1 MSSAE
6 EGSRT
11 ERRADGEAERR
22 VGRGRLAGTTVMAIG
37 CGTPDGEINNGFAA
51 AIAFLREGARVCIV
65 DRDPKALDQ
74 ATRSLAEAA
83 AGPRTRDPGPRDG
96 AAEVDRDGARHL
108 GGIALDAQIDLDS
121 RLTTVVADVGD
132 EDSLAAAFAHCAD
145 RLGGPT
151 VLHYNVGI
159 VVNGG
164 VDELASADFAK
175 ALDINLTGAFTA
187 IKHALPHLRAA
198 GGGSIITVSSVGGM
212 RYMGYD
218 YPAYAASKAG
228 LIELTKVVGA
238 QYASEGIRA
247 NSIAPGL
254 IETPLIHRSISGHY
268 DSVADMLAARHAQ
281 SPTGTMGRPEDVADL
296 AVFLASDESAYINST
311 LIPVDG
317 GLTHYAGMPKR

>member
-1 MSSAE
+1 MSRPEQEVVSVP
-6 EGSRT
+6 T
-11 ERRADGEAERR
+11 
-22 VGRGRLAGTTVMAIG
+22 GRLVGTTIMAIG
-37 CGTPDGEINNGFAA
+37 CGTPDGEVNNGFAA
-51 AIAFLREGARVCIV
+51 ATAFLREGAEVCLV
-65 DRDPKALDQ
+65 DRDPNALEQ
-74 ATRSLAEAA
+74 ATRVLAEAA
-83 AGPRTRDPGPRDG
+83 AQGDSNG
-96 AAEVDRDGARHL
+96 AVSAGRGHL
-108 GGIALDAQIDLDS
+108 GGVDLDAQVELDS
-121 RLTTVVADVGD
+121 QLTTVVADVGD

-164 VDELASADFAK
+164 VDELETDGFRR
-175 ALDINLTGAFTA
+175 ALDINLTGAFSA
-187 IKHALPHLRAA
+187 IKHALPHMRAA
-198 GGGSIITVSSVGGM
+198 GHGSIITVSSVGGM

-268 DSVADMLAARHAQ
+268 DSVEDMLAARHAQ
-281 SPTGTMGRPEDVADL
+281 SPTGKMGRPEDVADL
-296 AVFLASDESAYINST
+296 AVFLASSESAYINST

>member
-11 ERRADGEAERR
+11 ERRADGGTERR

-83 AGPRTRDPGPRDG
+83 ARADPNG
-96 AAEVDRDGARHL
+96 AVTAGRGRL
-108 GGIALDAQIDLDS
+108 GGAALDAQIDLDS
-121 RLTTVVADVGD
+121 RLTTAVADVGD
-132 EDSLAAAFAHCAD
+132 EESLAAAFAHCAD
-145 RLGGPT
+145 HLGEPT

>member
-1 MSSAE
+1 MTT
-6 EGSRT
+6 T
-11 ERRADGEAERR
+11 ETAA
-22 VGRGRLAGTTVMAIG
+22 VSVPAGRLVGTTIMAIG
-37 CGTPDGEINNGFAA
+37 CGTPDGGVNNGFAA
-51 AIAFLREGARVCIV
+51 AIAFLREGAQVCIV
-65 DRDPKALDQ
+65 DRDPGALDE
-74 ATRSLAEAA
+74 ATRALAEATA
-83 AGPRTRDPGPRDG
+83 QVDSYG
-96 AAEVDRDGARHL
+96 AVTSERGHL
-108 GGIALDAQIDLDS
+108 GAVDLDAQ
-121 RLTTVVADVGD
+121 LTTVVADVGD

-164 VDELASADFAK
+164 VDELETDGFRR
-175 ALDINLTGAFTA
+175 ALDINLTGAFSA
-187 IKHALPHLRAA
+187 IKHALPHMRAA
-198 GGGSIITVSSVGGM
+198 GHGSIITVSSVGGM

-268 DSVADMLAARHAQ
+268 DSVEDMLAARHAQ
-281 SPTGTMGRPEDVADL
+281 SPTGKMGRPEDVADL
-296 AVFLASDESAYINST
+296 AVFLASNESAYINST

>member
-1 MSSAE
+1 MSKPKQEVVSVP
-6 EGSRT
+6 T
-11 ERRADGEAERR
+11 
-22 VGRGRLAGTTVMAIG
+22 GRLVGTTIMAIG
-37 CGTPDGEINNGFAA
+37 CGTPDGEVNNGFAA
-51 AIAFLREGARVCIV
+51 ATAFLREGAKVCLV
-65 DRDPKALDQ
+65 DRDPNALEQ
-74 ATRSLAEAA
+74 ATRVLAEAA
-83 AGPRTRDPGPRDG
+83 AQADLNGTVTAGQG
-96 AAEVDRDGARHL
+96 SFNGVDL
-108 GGIALDAQIDLDS
+108 ESQ
-121 RLTTVVADVGD
+121 LTTVVADVGD
-132 EDSLAAAFAHCAD
+132 EDSVSAAFAHCAAH
-145 RLGGPT
+145 LGPPT

-164 VDELASADFAK
+164 VDELATDGFRR

-187 IKHALPHLRAA
+187 IKHALPHMRAA
-198 GGGSIITVSSVGGM
+198 GQGSIITVSSVGGM

-268 DSVADMLAARHAQ
+268 DSVEDMLAARHAQ
-281 SPTGTMGRPEDVADL
+281 SPTGKMGRPEDVADL
-296 AVFLASDESAYINST
+296 AVFLASNESAYINST

>member
-1 MSSAE
+1 VKTAVSLGSA
-6 EGSRT
+6 
-11 ERRADGEAERR
+11 DH
-22 VGRGRLAGTTVMAIG
+22 IG
-37 CGTPDGEINNGFAA
+37 G
-51 AIAFLREGARVCIV
+51 V
-65 DRDPKALDQ
+65 DLESQ
-74 ATRSLAEAA
+74 
-83 AGPRTRDPGPRDG
+83 
-96 AAEVDRDGARHL
+96 
-108 GGIALDAQIDLDS
+108 
-121 RLTTVVADVGD
+121 LTTVVADVGD

-145 RLGGPT
+145 RLGAPT

-164 VDELASADFAK
+164 VDTLDTDGFRR
-175 ALDINLTGAFTA
+175 ALDINLTGAFSA
-187 IKHALPHLRAA
+187 IKHALPHMRAA
-198 GGGSIITVSSVGGM
+198 GTGSIITVSSVGGM

-238 QYASEGIRA
+238 QYAAEGIRA

-268 DSVADMLAARHAQ
+268 DSVEDMLAARHAQ
-281 SPTGTMGRPEDVADL
+281 SPTGAMGRPEDVADL

-317 GLTHYAGMPKR
+317 GLTHWAGMPKR

>member
-1 MSSAE
+1 MSTPEPTAVSVP
-6 EGSRT
+6 T
-11 ERRADGEAERR
+11 
-22 VGRGRLAGTTVMAIG
+22 GRLVGTTIMAIG
-37 CGTPDGEINNGFAA
+37 CGTPDGEVNNGFAA
-51 AIAFLREGARVCIV
+51 AIGFLREGAKVCIV
-65 DRDPKALDQ
+65 DRDPRALDE
-74 ATRSLAEAA
+74 ATRALAEAA
-83 AGPRTRDPGPRDG
+83 ARADSNGADTTGPG
-96 AAEVDRDGARHL
+96 HL
-108 GGIALDAQIDLDS
+108 GAVDLDAQ
-121 RLTTVVADVGD
+121 LTTVVADVGD
-132 EDSLAAAFAHCAD
+132 EDSLAAGFAHCAD

-164 VDELASADFAK
+164 VDDLETDGFRR
-175 ALDINLTGAFTA
+175 ALDINLTGAFSA
-187 IKHALPHLRAA
+187 IKHALPHMRAA
-198 GGGSIITVSSVGGM
+198 GHGSIITVSSVGGM

-268 DSVADMLAARHAQ
+268 DSVEDMLAARHAQ
-281 SPTGTMGRPEDVADL
+281 SPTGKMGRPEDVADL
-296 AVFLASDESAYINST
+296 AVFLASSESAYINST

>member
-1 MSSAE
+1 MNS
-6 EGSRT
+6 T
-11 ERRADGEAERR
+11 ETAA
-22 VGRGRLAGTTVMAIG
+22 VSVPTGRLVGTTIMAIG
-37 CGTPDGEINNGFAA
+37 CGTPDGEVNNGFAA
-51 AIAFLREGARVCIV
+51 AIGFLREGAKVCIV
-65 DRDPKALDQ
+65 DRDPRALDE
-74 ATRSLAEAA
+74 ATRALAEAA
-83 AGPRTRDPGPRDG
+83 AQVDSYG
-96 AAEVDRDGARHL
+96 AVTSERGHL
-108 GGIALDAQIDLDS
+108 GAVDLDAQ
-121 RLTTVVADVGD
+121 LTTVVADVGD

-164 VDELASADFAK
+164 VDELETDGFRR
-175 ALDINLTGAFTA
+175 ALDINLTGAFSA
-187 IKHALPHLRAA
+187 IKHALPHMRAA
-198 GGGSIITVSSVGGM
+198 GHGSIITVSSVGGM

-268 DSVADMLAARHAQ
+268 DSVEDMLAARHAQ
-281 SPTGTMGRPEDVADL
+281 SPTGKMGRPEDVADL
-296 AVFLASDESAYINST
+296 AVFLASGESAYINST

>member
-1 MSSAE
+1 MSAA
-6 EGSRT
+6 GSDST
-11 ERRADGEAERR
+11 STTGR
-22 VGRGRLAGTTVMAIG
+22 VAGAAGRLAGTTIMAIG
-37 CGTPDGEINNGFAA
+37 CGTPDGEVNNGFAA
-51 AIAFLREGARVCIV
+51 VTAFLREGARVCIV
-65 DRDPKALDQ
+65 DRDPRALDE
-74 ATRSLAEAA
+74 AAKELGEMAA
-83 AGPRTRDPGPRDG
+83 AGIRRVDGPGTAG
-96 AAEVDRDGARHL
+96 HLGEVD
-108 GGIALDAQIDLDS
+108 LDTQ
-121 RLTTVVADVGD
+121 LTTVVADVGD
-132 EDSLAAAFAHCAD
+132 EASVEAAFAHCAD

-164 VDELASADFAK
+164 VDTLDADGFRR

-187 IKHALPHLRAA
+187 IKHALPHMRAA
-198 GGGSIITVSSVGGM
+198 GTGSIITVSSVGGM

-268 DSVADMLAARHAQ
+268 DSVEDMLAARHAQ
-281 SPTGTMGRPEDVADL
+281 SPTGKMGRPEDVADL
-296 AVFLASDESAYINST
+296 AVFLASTESAYINST

>member
-1 MSSAE
+1 MTTTPDTN
-6 EGSRT
+6 GSQT
-11 ERRADGEAERR
+11 GAGS
-22 VGRGRLAGTTVMAIG
+22 RLAGTTIMAIG
-37 CGTPDGEINNGFAA
+37 CGTPDGEVNNGFAA
-51 AIAFLREGARVCIV
+51 ATAFLREGARVCIV
-65 DRDPKALDQ
+65 DREPKALDE
-74 ATRSLAEAA
+74 ATRVLGEVGHLAE
-83 AGPRTRDPGPRDG
+83 
-96 AAEVDRDGARHL
+96 
-108 GGIALDAQIDLDS
+108 IDLES
-121 RLTTVVADVGD
+121 QLTTVVADVGD
-132 EDSLAAAFAHCAD
+132 EDSLAAAFAHCVD
-145 RLGGPT
+145 HLGGPT

-164 VDELASADFAK
+164 VDTLDTEGFRR
-175 ALDINLTGAFTA
+175 ALDINLTGAFSA
-187 IKHALPHLRAA
+187 IKHALPHMRAA
-198 GGGSIITVSSVGGM
+198 GTGSIITVSSVGGM

-268 DSVADMLAARHAQ
+268 DSVEDMLAARHAQ
-281 SPTGTMGRPEDVADL
+281 SPTGKMGRPEDVADL
-296 AVFLASDESAYINST
+296 AVFLASTESAYINST

>member
-1 MSSAE
+1 MSTTDTAAMSGPA
-6 EGSRT
+6 
-11 ERRADGEAERR
+11 
-22 VGRGRLAGTTVMAIG
+22 GRLVGTTIMAIG
-37 CGTPDGEINNGFAA
+37 CGTPDGEVNNGFAA
-51 AIAFLREGARVCIV
+51 AIGFLREGAKVCIV
-65 DRDPKALDQ
+65 DRDPGALDE
-74 ATRSLAEAA
+74 ATRALAEAA
-83 AGPRTRDPGPRDG
+83 ARADSNG
-96 AAEVDRDGARHL
+96 AVTAGRGHL
-108 GGIALDAQIDLDS
+108 GGAAFDAQVDLDAQLI
-121 RLTTVVADVGD
+121 TVVADVGD

-164 VDELASADFAK
+164 VDDLATDGFRR
-175 ALDINLTGAFTA
+175 ALDINLTGAFSA
-187 IKHALPHLRAA
+187 IKHALPHMRTA
-198 GGGSIITVSSVGGM
+198 GHGSIITVSSVGGM

-228 LIELTKVVGA
+228 LIELTKAVGA

-268 DSVADMLAARHAQ
+268 DSVEEMLAARHAQ

-296 AVFLASDESAYINST
+296 AVFLASRESTYINST

>member
-1 MSSAE
+1 MSTTGTAVVSGPA
-6 EGSRT
+6 
-11 ERRADGEAERR
+11 
-22 VGRGRLAGTTVMAIG
+22 GRLVGTTIMAIG
-37 CGTPDGEINNGFAA
+37 CGTPDGEVNNGFAA
-51 AIAFLREGARVCIV
+51 AIGFLREGAKVCIV
-65 DRDPKALDQ
+65 DRDPGALDE
-74 ATRSLAEAA
+74 ATRALAEAA
-83 AGPRTRDPGPRDG
+83 ARADSNG
-96 AAEVDRDGARHL
+96 ADLTGRCHL
-108 GGIALDAQIDLDS
+108 GGVDLDAQ
-121 RLTTVVADVGD
+121 LTTVVADVGD

-164 VDELASADFAK
+164 VDDLATDGFRR
-175 ALDINLTGAFTA
+175 ALDINLTGAFSA
-187 IKHALPHLRAA
+187 IKHALPHMRAA
-198 GGGSIITVSSVGGM
+198 GHGSIITVSSVGGM

-268 DSVADMLAARHAQ
+268 DSVEEMLAARHAQ
-281 SPTGTMGRPEDVADL
+281 SPTGKMGRPDDVADL
-296 AVFLASDESAYINST
+296 AVFLASRESAYINST

>member
-1 MSSAE
+1 MNT
-6 EGSRT
+6 T
-11 ERRADGEAERR
+11 ETAA
-22 VGRGRLAGTTVMAIG
+22 VSVPTGRLVGTTIIAIG
-37 CGTPDGEINNGFAA
+37 CGTPDGEVNNGFAA
-51 AIAFLREGARVCIV
+51 AIGFLREGAKVCIV
-65 DRDPKALDQ
+65 DRDPRALDE
-74 ATRSLAEAA
+74 ATRALAEAA
-83 AGPRTRDPGPRDG
+83 AQADSNG
-96 AAEVDRDGARHL
+96 AVSAGRGHL
-108 GGIALDAQIDLDS
+108 GGVDLAAQVELDS
-121 RLTTVVADVGD
+121 QLTTVVADVGD
-132 EDSLAAAFAHCAD
+132 EGSLAAAFAHCAD

-164 VDELASADFAK
+164 VDELDTDDFRR
-175 ALDINLTGAFTA
+175 ALDINLTGAFSS
-187 IKHALPHLRAA
+187 IKHALPHMRAA
-198 GGGSIITVSSVGGM
+198 GHGSIITVSSVGGM

-268 DSVADMLAARHAQ
+268 GSVEEMLAARHAQ
-281 SPTGTMGRPEDVADL
+281 SPTGKMGRPEDVADL
-296 AVFLASDESAYINST
+296 AVFLASGESAYINST

>member
-1 MSSAE
+1 
-6 EGSRT
+6 
-11 ERRADGEAERR
+11 
-22 VGRGRLAGTTVMAIG
+22 MAIG
-37 CGTPDGEINNGFAA
+37 CGTPDGEVNNGFAA
-51 AIAFLREGARVCIV
+51 AIGFLREGAKVCIV
-65 DRDPKALDQ
+65 DRDPGALDE
-74 ATRSLAEAA
+74 ATRALAEAA
-83 AGPRTRDPGPRDG
+83 ARADSNG
-96 AAEVDRDGARHL
+96 ADTTGRCHL
-108 GGIALDAQIDLDS
+108 GGAAFDAQVDLGS
-121 RLTTVVADVGD
+121 QLTTVVADVGD

-164 VDELASADFAK
+164 VDDLATDGFRRV
-175 ALDINLTGAFTA
+175 LDINLTGAFSA
-187 IKHALPHLRAA
+187 IKHALPHMRTA
-198 GGGSIITVSSVGGM
+198 GHGSIITVSSVGGM

-268 DSVADMLAARHAQ
+268 DSVEEMLAARHAQ

-296 AVFLASDESAYINST
+296 AVFLASRESTYINST

>member
-1 MSSAE
+1 MSTPEPTAVSE
-6 EGSRT
+6 PT
-11 ERRADGEAERR
+11 
-22 VGRGRLAGTTVMAIG
+22 GRLVGTTIMAIG
-37 CGTPDGEINNGFAA
+37 CGTPDGKVNNGFAA
-51 AIAFLREGARVCIV
+51 ATAFLREGAKVCLV
-65 DRDPKALDQ
+65 DRDPNALEQ
-74 ATRSLAEAA
+74 A
-83 AGPRTRDPGPRDG
+83 
-96 AAEVDRDGARHL
+96 ARVL
-108 GGIALDAQIDLDS
+108 GGVDLDAQ
-121 RLTTVVADVGD
+121 LTTVVADVGD
-132 EDSLAAAFAHCAD
+132 EDSLAAGFAHCAD

-164 VDELASADFAK
+164 VDELETDGFRR
-175 ALDINLTGAFTA
+175 ALDINLTGAFSA
-187 IKHALPHLRAA
+187 IKHALPHMRAA
-198 GGGSIITVSSVGGM
+198 GHGSIITVSSVGGM

-268 DSVADMLAARHAQ
+268 DSVEDMLAARHAQ
-281 SPTGTMGRPEDVADL
+281 SPTGKMGRPEDVADL
-296 AVFLASDESAYINST
+296 AVFLASGESAYINST

>member
-1 MSSAE
+1 MNS
-6 EGSRT
+6 T
-11 ERRADGEAERR
+11 ETAA
-22 VGRGRLAGTTVMAIG
+22 VSVPTGRLVGTTIMAIG
-37 CGTPDGEINNGFAA
+37 CGTPDGEVNNGFAA
-51 AIAFLREGARVCIV
+51 AIGFLREGAKVCIV
-65 DRDPKALDQ
+65 DRDPGALDE
-74 ATRSLAEAA
+74 ATRALAEATA
-83 AGPRTRDPGPRDG
+83 QVDSYG
-96 AAEVDRDGARHL
+96 AVTSERGHL
-108 GGIALDAQIDLDS
+108 GAVDLDS
-121 RLTTVVADVGD
+121 QLTTVVADVGD

-164 VDELASADFAK
+164 VDELETDGFRR
-175 ALDINLTGAFTA
+175 ALDINLTGAFSA
-187 IKHALPHLRAA
+187 IKHALPHMRAA
-198 GGGSIITVSSVGGM
+198 GHGSIITVSSVAGM

-268 DSVADMLAARHAQ
+268 GSVEEMLAARHAQ
-281 SPTGTMGRPEDVADL
+281 SPTGKMGRPEDVADL
-296 AVFLASDESAYINST
+296 AVFLASSESAYINST

>member
-1 MSSAE
+1 MNTTGTAAVSE
-6 EGSRT
+6 PM
-11 ERRADGEAERR
+11 
-22 VGRGRLAGTTVMAIG
+22 GRLVGTTIMAIG
-37 CGTPDGEINNGFAA
+37 CGTPDGEVNNGFAA
-51 AIAFLREGARVCIV
+51 ATAFLREGAKVCIV
-65 DRDPKALDQ
+65 DRDPNALDQ
-74 ATRSLAEAA
+74 AKKTLAEAA
-83 AGPRTRDPGPRDG
+83 AQTGQTTLTG
-96 AAEVDRDGARHL
+96 ANDAVTTGAGHI
-108 GGIALDAQIDLDS
+108 GGVALDAQ
-121 RLTTVVADVGD
+121 LTTVVADVGD
-132 EDSLAAAFAHCAD
+132 DDSLAAAFAHCAD

-164 VDELASADFAK
+164 VDELETDGFRR
-175 ALDINLTGAFTA
+175 ALDVNLTGAFSA
-187 IKHALPHLRAA
+187 IKQALPHMRAA
-198 GGGSIITVSSVGGM
+198 GHGSIITVSSVGGM

-268 DSVADMLAARHAQ
+268 DSVEDMLAARHAQ
-281 SPTGTMGRPEDVADL
+281 SPTGKMGRPEDVADL
-296 AVFLASDESAYINST
+296 AVFLASGESAYINST

-317 GLTHYAGMPKR
+317 GLTHYAGMPKQ

>member
-1 MSSAE
+1 MSRPEQEVVSVP
-6 EGSRT
+6 T
-11 ERRADGEAERR
+11 
-22 VGRGRLAGTTVMAIG
+22 GRLVGTTIMAIG
-37 CGTPDGEINNGFAA
+37 CGTPDGEVNNGFAA
-51 AIAFLREGARVCIV
+51 ATAFLREGAEVCLV
-65 DRDPKALDQ
+65 DRDPNALEQ
-74 ATRSLAEAA
+74 A
-83 AGPRTRDPGPRDG
+83 
-96 AAEVDRDGARHL
+96 ARVL
-108 GGIALDAQIDLDS
+108 GGVDLDAQ
-121 RLTTVVADVGD
+121 LTTVVADVDD
-132 EDSLAAAFAHCAD
+132 EGSLAAAFAHCAD

-164 VDELASADFAK
+164 VDDLETDGFRR
-175 ALDINLTGAFTA
+175 ALDINLTGAFSA
-187 IKHALPHLRAA
+187 IKHALPHMRAA
-198 GGGSIITVSSVGGM
+198 GHGSIITVSSVGGM

-268 DSVADMLAARHAQ
+268 DSVEDMLAARHAQ
-281 SPTGTMGRPEDVADL
+281 SPTGKMGRPEDVADL
-296 AVFLASDESAYINST
+296 AVFLASNESAYINST

>member
-1 MSSAE
+1 MNT
-6 EGSRT
+6 T
-11 ERRADGEAERR
+11 ETAA
-22 VGRGRLAGTTVMAIG
+22 VSVPTGRLVGTTIMAIG
-37 CGTPDGEINNGFAA
+37 CGTPDGEVNNGFAA
-51 AIAFLREGARVCIV
+51 AIGFLREGAKVCIV
-65 DRDPKALDQ
+65 DRDPRALDE
-74 ATRSLAEAA
+74 ATRALAEAA
-83 AGPRTRDPGPRDG
+83 AQGDSNG
-96 AAEVDRDGARHL
+96 AVSAGRGHL
-108 GGIALDAQIDLDS
+108 GGVDLDAQVELDS
-121 RLTTVVADVGD
+121 QLTTVVADVGD

-164 VDELASADFAK
+164 VDELDTDGFRR
-175 ALDINLTGAFTA
+175 ALDINLTGAFSA
-187 IKHALPHLRAA
+187 IKHALPHMRAA
-198 GGGSIITVSSVGGM
+198 GHGSIITVSSVGGM

-268 DSVADMLAARHAQ
+268 DSVEDMLAARHAQ
-281 SPTGTMGRPEDVADL
+281 SPTGKMGRPEDVADL
-296 AVFLASDESAYINST
+296 AVFLASNESAYINST

>member
-1 MSSAE
+1 MSTPEPTAVSE
-6 EGSRT
+6 PT
-11 ERRADGEAERR
+11 
-22 VGRGRLAGTTVMAIG
+22 GRLVGTTIMAIG
-37 CGTPDGEINNGFAA
+37 CGTPDGEVNNGFAA
-51 AIAFLREGARVCIV
+51 ATAFLREGAKVCLV
-65 DRDPKALDQ
+65 DRDPGALDE
-74 ATRSLAEAA
+74 ATRALAEAA
-83 AGPRTRDPGPRDG
+83 AQGDSNG
-96 AAEVDRDGARHL
+96 AVSAGRGHL
-108 GGIALDAQIDLDS
+108 GGVDLDAQVELDS
-121 RLTTVVADVGD
+121 QLTTVVADVGD

-164 VDELASADFAK
+164 VDELETDGFRR
-175 ALDINLTGAFTA
+175 ALDINLTGAFSA
-187 IKHALPHLRAA
+187 IKHALPHMRAA
-198 GGGSIITVSSVGGM
+198 GHGSIITVSSVGGM

-268 DSVADMLAARHAQ
+268 DSVEDMLAARHAQ
-281 SPTGTMGRPEDVADL
+281 SPTGKMGRPEDVADL
-296 AVFLASDESAYINST
+296 AVFLASNESAYINST

>member
-1 MSSAE
+1 MSTPEPTAVSE
-6 EGSRT
+6 PT
-11 ERRADGEAERR
+11 
-22 VGRGRLAGTTVMAIG
+22 GRLVGTTIMAIG
-37 CGTPDGEINNGFAA
+37 CGTPDGKVNNGFAA
-51 AIAFLREGARVCIV
+51 ATAFLREGAKVCLV
-65 DRDPKALDQ
+65 DRDPNALEQ
-74 ATRSLAEAA
+74 A
-83 AGPRTRDPGPRDG
+83 
-96 AAEVDRDGARHL
+96 ARVL
-108 GGIALDAQIDLDS
+108 GGVDLDAQ
-121 RLTTVVADVGD
+121 LTTVVADVGD
-132 EDSLAAAFAHCAD
+132 EGSLAAAFAHCAD

-164 VDELASADFAK
+164 VDDLETDGFRR
-175 ALDINLTGAFTA
+175 ALDINLTGAFSA
-187 IKHALPHLRAA
+187 IKHALPHMRAA
-198 GGGSIITVSSVGGM
+198 GHGSIITVSSVGGM

-268 DSVADMLAARHAQ
+268 DSVEDMLAARHAQ
-281 SPTGTMGRPEDVADL
+281 SPTGKMGRPEDVADL
-296 AVFLASDESAYINST
+296 AVFLASSESAYINST

>member
-1 MSSAE
+1 MNT
-6 EGSRT
+6 T
-11 ERRADGEAERR
+11 ETAA
-22 VGRGRLAGTTVMAIG
+22 VSVPTGRLVGTTIMAIG
-37 CGTPDGEINNGFAA
+37 CGTPDGEVNNGFAA
-51 AIAFLREGARVCIV
+51 AIGFLREGAKVCIV
-65 DRDPKALDQ
+65 DRDPGALDE
-74 ATRSLAEAA
+74 ATRALAEAA
-83 AGPRTRDPGPRDG
+83 AQGDSNG
-96 AAEVDRDGARHL
+96 AFSAGRGHL
-108 GGIALDAQIDLDS
+108 GGVDLDAQVELDS
-121 RLTTVVADVGD
+121 QLTTVVADVGD

-164 VDELASADFAK
+164 VDELEIDGFRR
-175 ALDINLTGAFTA
+175 ALDINLTGAFSA
-187 IKHALPHLRAA
+187 IKHALPHMRAA
-198 GGGSIITVSSVGGM
+198 GRGSIITVSSVGGM

-268 DSVADMLAARHAQ
+268 GSVEEMLAARHAQ
-281 SPTGTMGRPEDVADL
+281 SPTGKMGRPEDVADL
-296 AVFLASDESAYINST
+296 AVFLASGESAYINST

>member
-1 MSSAE
+1 MSTPEPTAVSE
-6 EGSRT
+6 PT
-11 ERRADGEAERR
+11 
-22 VGRGRLAGTTVMAIG
+22 GRLVGTTIMAIG
-37 CGTPDGEINNGFAA
+37 CGTPDGKVNNGFAA
-51 AIAFLREGARVCIV
+51 ATAFLREGAKVCLV
-65 DRDPKALDQ
+65 DRDPNALEQ
-74 ATRSLAEAA
+74 A
-83 AGPRTRDPGPRDG
+83 
-96 AAEVDRDGARHL
+96 ARVL
-108 GGIALDAQIDLDS
+108 GGVDLDAQ
-121 RLTTVVADVGD
+121 LTTVVADVGD
-132 EDSLAAAFAHCAD
+132 EDSLAAGFAHCAD

-164 VDELASADFAK
+164 VDELETDGFRR
-175 ALDINLTGAFTA
+175 ALDINLTGAFSA
-187 IKHALPHLRAA
+187 IKHALPHMRAA
-198 GGGSIITVSSVGGM
+198 GHGSIITVSSVGGM

-268 DSVADMLAARHAQ
+268 DSVEDMLAARHAQ
-281 SPTGTMGRPEDVADL
+281 SPTGKMGRPEDVADL
-296 AVFLASDESAYINST
+296 AVFLASSESAYINST

>member
-1 MSSAE
+1 MNRPEQEVVSVP
-6 EGSRT
+6 T
-11 ERRADGEAERR
+11 
-22 VGRGRLAGTTVMAIG
+22 GRLVGTTIMAIG
-37 CGTPDGEINNGFAA
+37 CGTPDGEVNNGFAA
-51 AIAFLREGARVCIV
+51 AIGFLREGAKVCIV
-65 DRDPKALDQ
+65 DRDPGALDE
-74 ATRSLAEAA
+74 ATRALAEAA
-83 AGPRTRDPGPRDG
+83 AQGDSNG
-96 AAEVDRDGARHL
+96 AFSAGRGHL
-108 GGIALDAQIDLDS
+108 GGVDLDAQVELDS
-121 RLTTVVADVGD
+121 QLTTVVADVGD

-164 VDELASADFAK
+164 VDELETDGFRR
-175 ALDINLTGAFTA
+175 ALDINLTGAFSA
-187 IKHALPHLRAA
+187 IKHALPHMRAA
-198 GGGSIITVSSVGGM
+198 GHGSIITVSSVGGM

-268 DSVADMLAARHAQ
+268 DSVEEMLAARHAQ
-281 SPTGTMGRPEDVADL
+281 SPTGKMGRPEDVADL
-296 AVFLASDESAYINST
+296 AVFLASNESAYINST

>member
-1 MSSAE
+1 MS
-6 EGSRT
+6 T
-11 ERRADGEAERR
+11 ADTAVVSGPA
-22 VGRGRLAGTTVMAIG
+22 GRLVGTTIMAIG
-37 CGTPDGEINNGFAA
+37 CGTPDGEVNNGFAA
-51 AIAFLREGARVCIV
+51 AIGFLREGAKVCIV
-65 DRDPKALDQ
+65 DRDPGALDE
-74 ATRSLAEAA
+74 ATRALAEAA
-83 AGPRTRDPGPRDG
+83 ARADSNG
-96 AAEVDRDGARHL
+96 ADTTGRCHL
-108 GGIALDAQIDLDS
+108 GGVDLDAQ
-121 RLTTVVADVGD
+121 LTTVVADVGD

-164 VDELASADFAK
+164 VDDLATDGFRR
-175 ALDINLTGAFTA
+175 ALDINLTGAFSA
-187 IKHALPHLRAA
+187 IKHALPHMRAA
-198 GGGSIITVSSVGGM
+198 GHGSIITVSSVGGM

-268 DSVADMLAARHAQ
+268 DSVEEMLAARHAQ
-281 SPTGTMGRPEDVADL
+281 SPTGAMGRPDDVADL
-296 AVFLASDESAYINST
+296 AVFLASRESTYINST

>member
-1 MSSAE
+1 MNTTGTAAVSVP
-6 EGSRT
+6 T
-11 ERRADGEAERR
+11 
-22 VGRGRLAGTTVMAIG
+22 GRLVGTTIMAIG
-37 CGTPDGEINNGFAA
+37 CGTPDGEVNNGFAA
-51 AIAFLREGARVCIV
+51 AIGFLREGAKVCIV
-65 DRDPKALDQ
+65 DRDPGALDE
-74 ATRSLAEAA
+74 ATRALAEAA
-83 AGPRTRDPGPRDG
+83 AQGDSNG
-96 AAEVDRDGARHL
+96 AVSAGRGHL
-108 GGIALDAQIDLDS
+108 GGVDLDAQVELDS
-121 RLTTVVADVGD
+121 QLTTVVADVGD

-164 VDELASADFAK
+164 VDELETDGFRR
-175 ALDINLTGAFTA
+175 ALDINLTGAFSA
-187 IKHALPHLRAA
+187 IKHALPHMRAA
-198 GGGSIITVSSVGGM
+198 GHGSIITVSSVGGM

-238 QYASEGIRA
+238 QYASKGIRA

-268 DSVADMLAARHAQ
+268 DSVEEMLAARHAQ
-281 SPTGTMGRPEDVADL
+281 SPTGKMGRPEDVADL
-296 AVFLASDESAYINST
+296 AVFLASNESAYINST

>member
-1 MSSAE
+1 MNTTETATMSE
-6 EGSRT
+6 PT
-11 ERRADGEAERR
+11 
-22 VGRGRLAGTTVMAIG
+22 GRLVGTTIMAIG
-37 CGTPDGEINNGFAA
+37 CGTPDGEVNNGFAA
-51 AIAFLREGARVCIV
+51 ATAFLREGAKVCLV
-65 DRDPKALDQ
+65 DRDPNALEQ
-74 ATRSLAEAA
+74 AARVLAEA
-83 AGPRTRDPGPRDG
+83 D
-96 AAEVDRDGARHL
+96 
-108 GGIALDAQIDLDS
+108 LDAQ
-121 RLTTVVADVGD
+121 LTTVVADVGD
-132 EDSLAAAFAHCAD
+132 EGSLAAAFAHCAD

-164 VDELASADFAK
+164 VDELEPDGFRR
-175 ALDINLTGAFTA
+175 ALDINLTGAFSA
-187 IKHALPHLRAA
+187 IKHALPHMRAA
-198 GGGSIITVSSVGGM
+198 GHGSIITVSSVGGM

-268 DSVADMLAARHAQ
+268 GSVEEMLAARHAQ
-281 SPTGTMGRPEDVADL
+281 SPTGKMGRPEDVADL
-296 AVFLASDESAYINST
+296 AVFLASGESAYINST